1 MQRPGGI
8 FGESASSG
16 TYLFRY
22 GCGLWNYRCDPLFCD
37 ADRGR
42 RLCRNVFVFSCFSL
56 VYGIYNKIE
65 KRIFPLVRENRK
77 EDESEDLVMFLASGP
92 FFVAV
97 YDERKSDEPVHRK
110 SPKTTIDKSK
120 RRGYD
125 CVTRLRAFL
134 KFTGI
139 SSQDPKRVLQQKK
152 GGAQR
157 LWARCTICCM
167 IKIKM
172 RQMKK

>member
-1 MQRPGGI
+1 
-8 FGESASSG
+8 
-16 TYLFRY
+16 
-22 GCGLWNYRCDPLFCD
+22 
-37 ADRGR
+37 
-42 RLCRNVFVFSCFSL
+42 
-56 VYGIYNKIE
+56 
-65 KRIFPLVRENRK
+65 
-77 EDESEDLVMFLASGP
+77 MFLASGP

-125 CVTRLRAFL
+125 CVTRLRTFLKFSGPFFVAVYDERKSDEPVHRKSPKTTIDKSKRRGYDCVTRLRTFL

-139 SSQDPKRVLQQKK
+139 SSQDPKRVLQKKK

>member
-1 MQRPGGI
+1 
-8 FGESASSG
+8 
-16 TYLFRY
+16 
-22 GCGLWNYRCDPLFCD
+22 
-37 ADRGR
+37 
-42 RLCRNVFVFSCFSL
+42 
-56 VYGIYNKIE
+56 
-65 KRIFPLVRENRK
+65 
-77 EDESEDLVMFLASGP
+77 MFLASGP

-125 CVTRLRAFL
+125 CVTRLRTFL

-139 SSQDPKRVLQQKK
+139 SSQDPKRVLQKKK

-157 LWARCTICCM
+157 LWERCTICCM